1 MARPTCS
8 IESKLPAQASS
19 QCPDDHETEQRREVR
34 PGPAEAGPQSG
45 FLLAAD
51 VTDSDFVITSKWQE
65 LGGSTQA
72 VAYFQRVDEIQEPH
86 LSLLA
91 SCSSADEDQAKQ
103 TCSKHLG
110 CVDQGNAEVA
120 VLNDCIFDICHGAGE
135 DSRGTCCGTP
145 SIHPSHLNPTQ
156 TCKVPWPHVH

>member
-1 MARPTCS
+1 MIMKR
-8 IESKLPAQASS
+8 SS
-19 QCPDDHETEQRREVR
+19 DVKFVQGQLK
-34 PGPAEAGPQSG
+34 PGRKVG
-45 FLLAAD
+45 FSLQQTS
-51 VTDSDFVITSKWQE
+51 TDSDFVITSKWQE

-135 DSRGTCCGTP
+135 TAAELAAELLAS
-145 SIHPSHLNPTQ
+145 TQ
-156 TCKVPWPHVH
+156 AI

>member
-1 MARPTCS
+1 M
-8 IESKLPAQASS
+8 IMK
-19 QCPDDHETEQRREVR
+19 RRSDVKFVQGQLK
-34 PGPAEAGPQSG
+34 PGRKVG
-45 FLLAAD
+45 FSLQQTS
-51 VTDSDFVITSKWQE
+51 TDSDFVITSTWQE

-72 VAYFQRVDEIQEPH
+72 AAYFQRVDEIQEPH

-110 CVDQGNAEVA
+110 CVDQGNADEVA

-135 DSRGTCCGTP
+135 TAAELAAELLAS
-145 SIHPSHLNPTQ
+145 TQ
-156 TCKVPWPHVH
+156 AI